1 MAMYD
6 IKTEELVKNLA
17 EALKGKIEQPGWTV
31 FVKTSH
37 GKERPPLGNNW
48 WYMRSASVLKN
59 VAFLGP
65 IGVSKLRT
73 KYGARKNRGH
83 KPDKFVKGSG
93 KIIRDILQQ
102 LEKAGLVKQGKKG
115 SHKGRITTPQGQS
128 LIDKCSFTKK
138 ITTKPQKTEK
148 KEIKTEKP
156 KEEEPVKEIKKE
168 EKKLAEQEKAEMSET
183 EQPKKEEVVEQ
194 PKEETKEQ
202 SKPETEQPKETVEEK
217 KEEIKIKEE
226 PEMSETKASE
236 PIQESPIPNKIE
248 EVVEQ
253 PKEEIKEQKI
263 QDKTEKQ

>member
-6 IKTEELVKNLA
+6 IKTMELVENLA
-17 EALKGKIEQPGWTV
+17 EALKGLIKQPEWTL

-37 GKERPPLGNNW
+37 GKERPPLDDDW
-48 WYMRSASVLKN
+48 WYLRAASVLKN

-73 KYGARKNRGH
+73 KYGTRKNRGH
-83 KPDKFVKGSG
+83 QPDKFVKGSG

-115 SHKGRITTPQGQS
+115 AHKGRILTPQGQS

-138 ITTKPQKTEK
+138 ITKKEDTKPKKTEK
-148 KEIKTEKP
+148 KESTELQNSKNSVSQEQGSRELQPKVEELVNQVSNKP
-156 KEEEPVKEIKKE
+156 KEVPEIKKE
-168 EKKLAEQEKAEMSET
+168 PAEEIKT
-183 EQPKKEEVVEQ
+183 EQTEIKPQEATKEKPEPKQ
-194 PKEETKEQ
+194 PKEI
-202 SKPETEQPKETVEEK
+202 VEEK

-226 PEMSETKASE
+226 PEK
-236 PIQESPIPNKIE
+236 PE
-248 EVVEQ
+248 EFNNQ
-253 PKEEIKEQKI
+253 PKTELSKEQKI